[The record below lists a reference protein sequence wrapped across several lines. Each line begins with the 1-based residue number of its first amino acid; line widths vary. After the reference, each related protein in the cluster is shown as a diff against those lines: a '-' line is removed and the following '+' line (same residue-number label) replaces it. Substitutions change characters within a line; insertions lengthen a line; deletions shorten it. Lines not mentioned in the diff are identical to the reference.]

1 MCIGNNERKSTQT
14 KERRLPV
21 ATKAAEKKKAAT
33 KSKTAAKPKSTTK
46 ATMVANPETAKKAKA
61 KTLKKAAPKSKV
73 KAKETVK
80 PKTKTAP
87 KPVEKKKAATRKK
100 VAARKTTAKTKPVVK
115 KKTAANKKAEKKTA
129 IKSATKAKAQSTK
142 KAQDQVD
149 PSVESETASA
159 AEVEVKKTSAVKA
172 KAKTKV
178 KAKAKAKAKIR
189 AKTKVKVKVKA
200 KTKGVPPSEPGD
212 RPLLDMSDR
221 AVKKMISSAKA
232 RGYVTYDELNEVFP
246 SDEVSSEKIEDTMS
260 MLSEMGINVIEGD
273 DAEETESKEDTTG
286 TGVAKKTGTGVT
298 AKPKP
303 TTTLD
308 RTDDP
313 VRMYLREMGS
323 VELLSREGEIAI
335 AKRIEAGRETMIGGL
350 CESPLTFE
358 AIIVWRDELIEGKV
372 LLREIIDL
380 DATYGAGPEGQAK
393 KRALEAQNAAN
404 LAKLTGDSPGAPDGI
419 PGERTKPV
427 VDENGQE
434 VKDADGNTTTTTDDD
449 DDAEEE
455 ATLSLAA
462 MEAALKPKVF
472 DEFDQIA
479 ASYKKLRRLQ
489 EALVEAA
496 LKNETLT
503 TSQERRYKK
512 LKTEVIELV
521 KNLHL
526 NNNRIEALVDQL
538 YGINRRMVS
547 LEGKLMRVADAHGV
561 SRQEFLKQYLGNEL
575 DPGWMRRVGRL
586 TGKGWKDFV
595 KEEKEQIR
603 DIRDEVSTVSQ
614 EVGVEITEFRRIVNT
629 VQKGE
634 REARQA
640 KKEMVEANLRLVIS
654 IAKKYTNRGLQF
666 LDLIQEGNIGLMKAV
681 DKFEYRRG
689 YKFSTYATWWIRQ
702 AITRSIADQART
714 IRIPVHMIETI
725 NKLVRTSRQMLHEIG
740 REPTPE
746 ELAEKLA
753 MPLEK
758 VRKVLKIA
766 KEPISLETPIGDEED
781 SHLGDFIED
790 KNAILPIDSAI
801 QSNLRETTTRVL
813 ASLTPREERVL
824 RMRFGIGMN
833 TDHTLEEVGQQF
845 SVTRERI
852 RQIEAKALRKLK
864 HPSRSRKLRSFLD
877 N

>member
-1 MCIGNNERKSTQT
+1 M
-14 KERRLPV
+14 
-21 ATKAAEKKKAAT
+21 
-33 KSKTAAKPKSTTK
+33 
-46 ATMVANPETAKKAKA
+46 
-61 KTLKKAAPKSKV
+61 
-73 KAKETVK
+73 
-80 PKTKTAP
+80 TKT
-87 KPVEKKKAATRKK
+87 
-100 VAARKTTAKTKPVVK
+100 TTT
-115 KKTAANKKAEKKTA
+115 
-129 IKSATKAKAQSTK
+129 
-142 KAQDQVD
+142 
-149 PSVESETASA
+149 
-159 AEVEVKKTSAVKA
+159 AVKA
-172 KAKTKV
+172 AQRPGVQPAKGA
-178 KAKAKAKAKIR
+178 AKGQ
-189 AKTKVKVKVKA
+189 
-200 KTKGVPPSEPGD
+200 KGDGEGQTEERGD
-212 RPLLDMSDR
+212 PLLDLTDA
-221 AVKKMISSAKA
+221 AVKKMITRAKQ
-232 RGYVTYDELNEVFP
+232 RGFITLDELNKVMP
-246 SDEVSSEKIEDTMS
+246 SEQVSSEQIEDTMS
-260 MLSEMGINVIEGD
+260 MLSDMGINVV
-273 DAEETESKEDTTG
+273 ETEEKEEEG
-286 TGVAKKTGTGVT
+286 EGGAVAMAQEESAVT
-298 AKPKP
+298 KVETEAVE
-303 TTTLD
+303 

-335 AKRIEAGRETMIGGL
+335 AKRIEAGRELMIGAL

-358 AIIVWRDELIEGKV
+358 AIMVWRDELNEGKI
-372 LLREIIDL
+372 LLRDIIDL
-380 DATYGAGPEGQAK
+380 EATYGGGPEAKAMAAEGGIVVPPEFAGP
-393 KRALEAQNAAN
+393 AA
-404 LAKLTGDSPGAPDGI
+404 PGGVAPG
-419 PGERTKPV
+419 PKPFVLPKPV
-427 VDENGQE
+427 LRVVPAPAPKPVERRIDP
-434 VKDADGNTTTTTDDD
+434 DDVTNVE
-449 DDAEEE
+449 APTRTEEE
-455 ATLSLAA
+455 APEEDEAGLSLAA
-462 MEAALKPKVF
+462 MEAALKPKILETF
-472 DEFDQIA
+472 DEIA
-479 ASYKKLRRLQ
+479 NRYKKLGKLQ
-489 EALVEAA
+489 DAEVEAHLSSEELSTSQDRRFKK
-496 LKNETLT
+496 LKNETV
-503 TSQERRYKK
+503 EH
-512 LKTEVIELV
+512 V
-521 KNLHL
+521 KSLRL
-526 NNNRIEALVDQL
+526 NNNRIEALVEQM
-538 YGINRRMVS
+538 YSINKRMIMIES
-547 LEGKLMRVADAHGV
+547 RLLRLAESHGV
-561 SRQEFLKQYLGNEL
+561 AREDFLKEYEGEEL
-575 DPGWMRRVGRL
+575 DPNWIRRVGRL
-586 TGKGWKDFV
+586 TRRGWKEFAAD
-595 KEEKEQIR
+595 ER
-603 DIRDEVSTVSQ
+603 DLARDLRMEIQTQAQ
-614 EVGVEITEFRRIVNT
+614 EMRQPITEFKRIVRT

-781 SHLGDFIED
+781 SHLGDFIPD
-790 KNAILPIDSAI
+790 TNAVLPIDAAI

>member
-1 MCIGNNERKSTQT
+1 M
-14 KERRLPV
+14 
-21 ATKAAEKKKAAT
+21 AKKDT
-33 KSKTAAKPKSTTK
+33 
-46 ATMVANPETAKKAKA
+46 ANPGAGRGA
-61 KTLKKAAPKSKV
+61 
-73 KAKETVK
+73 
-80 PKTKTAP
+80 
-87 KPVEKKKAATRKK
+87 
-100 VAARKTTAKTKPVVK
+100 
-115 KKTAANKKAEKKTA
+115 
-129 IKSATKAKAQSTK
+129 
-142 KAQDQVD
+142 
-149 PSVESETASA
+149 
-159 AEVEVKKTSAVKA
+159 VEVAD
-172 KAKTKV
+172 
-178 KAKAKAKAKIR
+178 
-189 AKTKVKVKVKA
+189 
-200 KTKGVPPSEPGD
+200 G
-212 RPLLDMSDR
+212 PLLDLTDA
-221 AVKKMISSAKA
+221 AVKRMIKLAKK
-232 RGYVTYDELNEVFP
+232 RGFVTYAELNAVLPSEEVN
-246 SDEVSSEKIEDTMS
+246 SEQIEDILA
-260 MLSEMGINVIEGD
+260 MLSEMGINVIENEEHD
-273 DAEETESKEDTTG
+273 DASPEESAEEEAEGGDLIEAVQAKQVTTRSSES
-286 TGVAKKTGTGVT
+286 A
-298 AKPKP
+298 
-303 TTTLD
+303 D

-335 AKRIEAGRETMIGGL
+335 AKRIEAGREAMIAGL
-350 CESPLTFE
+350 CESPLTFQ
-358 AIIVWRDELIEGKV
+358 AIIIWRDEVNDSKV
-372 LLREIIDL
+372 LLRDIIDL
-380 DATYGAGPEGQAK
+380 EATYAGPDGKNTPKIDMTAPGAAEALAAQQAPAIAPLDPPA
-393 KRALEAQNAAN
+393 RLQPASENGVLEA
-404 LAKLTGDSPGAPDGI
+404 
-419 PGERTKPV
+419 PV
-427 VDENGQE
+427 PEESFDEE
-434 VKDADGNTTTTTDDD
+434 DDMD
-449 DDAEEE
+449 NSVS
-455 ATLSLAA
+455 LSA
-462 MEAALKPKVF
+462 MEAELKPKVLETF
-472 DEFDQIA
+472 ERIA
-479 ASYKKLRRLQ
+479 SAYKKLRRLQ
-489 EALVEAA
+489 DQNVVNK

-503 TSQERRYKK
+503 PSQERKYKT
-512 LKTEVIELV
+512 LKKEIITYV
-521 KNLHL
+521 KSLSL
-526 NNNRIEALVDQL
+526 NPNRIEALVDQL
-538 YGINRRMVS
+538 YDINKRLIG
-547 LEGKLMRVADAHGV
+547 LETRLLRLAEGSGV
-561 SRQEFLKQYLGNEL
+561 KREDFLKNYQNSEL
-575 DPGWMRRVGRL
+575 DPKWLLRVSKLGGR
-586 TGKGWKDFV
+586 GWKDFV
-595 KEEKEQIR
+595 ARAKEQIK
-603 DIRDEVSTVSQ
+603 ELLS
-614 EVGVEITEFRRIVNT
+614 EIHGLATETGLEIQEFRRIVHL

-725 NKLVRTSRQMLHEIG
+725 NKIVRTSRQMLHEIG

-766 KEPISLETPIGDEED
+766 KEPVSLETPIGDEED

-790 KNAILPIDSAI
+790 KNAILPIDAAI